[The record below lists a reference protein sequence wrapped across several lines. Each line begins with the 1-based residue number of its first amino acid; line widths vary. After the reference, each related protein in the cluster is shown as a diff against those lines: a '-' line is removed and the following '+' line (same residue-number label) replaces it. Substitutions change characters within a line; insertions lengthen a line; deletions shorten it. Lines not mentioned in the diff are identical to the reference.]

1 MGEIAGLDSLDRNDH
16 EDVCGA
22 ELVVD
27 DRAVA
32 DIGAKP

>member
-1 MGEIAGLDSLDRNDH
+1 MGEVAGLDSLDRKNDQH
-16 EDVCGA
+16 VCGA